1 MTVQSK
7 CHLVIVR
14 VASTV
19 SLADSPAYPFNAK
32 TPEMD
37 LTSPARSAAS
47 RSVVSRTANAGRSL
61 ATAVSSE
68 STSHAPSSDPRS
80 VTARP
85 TSPREFFGRLYGPI
99 ATPLAAIEERI
110 ALELQS
116 PYEAVGELLR
126 HGTQLG
132 GKRLRPALTLLAGSS
147 VGTVTEDHVV
157 LGTVIE
163 MVHTATLIHDDV
175 LDEAETRRHVPTVN
189 AKWNDHTSIL
199 LGDYLFAQSYRL
211 AATLSSTTACRWIGE
226 AARLVCEG
234 ELRQVLQRDVLD
246 LDEDTYFDI
255 IRGKTAELCRV
266 ACELGGEYSGADAD
280 AVAALGRYG
289 NAVGI
294 AFQIADDYLDLWGD
308 DDTVGKTLGTDV
320 EQGKITLPL
329 IRMMATASEADRRR
343 IERILRG
350 PADQRVDAIRP
361 YLQASDAREYTEAVA
376 QRYRAEAIA
385 QLDFLD
391 DSPSKASLQA
401 IANFSVDRRF

>member
-1 MTVQSK
+1 MAVHSQ
-7 CHLVIVR
+7 CHLKIVP
-14 VASTV
+14 VASKAGHNDW
-19 SLADSPAYPFNAK
+19 SAYPFTAK

-37 LTSPARSAAS
+37 LTSPARSS
-47 RSVVSRTANAGRSL
+47 VSRTVNSTRSHVTQV
-61 ATAVSSE
+61 TAE
-68 STSHAPSSDPRS
+68 SKSHASSSDSRS

-99 ATPLAAIEERI
+99 EASLAAVEERI

-147 VGTVTEDHVV
+147 VGTVTQDHVV

-163 MVHTATLIHDDV
+163 MVHTATLVHDDV
-175 LDEAETRRHVPTVN
+175 LDDAETRRHVPTVN

-266 ACELGGEYSGADAD
+266 ACELGAEYSGADAA

-329 IRMMATASEADRRR
+329 IRMMATASEPDRRR

-350 PADQRVDAIRP
+350 PAAQRVDAIRP

-376 QRYRAEAIA
+376 QRFRADAIA
-385 QLDFLD
+385 ELHFLS
-391 DSPSKASLQA
+391 DSSAKASLQA
-401 IANFSVDRRF
+401 IADFSVDRRF

>member
-1 MTVQSK
+1 MART
-7 CHLVIVR
+7 
-14 VASTV
+14 AG
-19 SLADSPAYPFNAK
+19 LAGSPAYPFTAK
-32 TPEMD
+32 TLEMD
-37 LTSPARSAAS
+37 LTSPARSSVS
-47 RSVVSRTANAGRSL
+47 RSSASSSSVSSSSVSRAANLARSL
-61 ATAVSSE
+61 ATPE
-68 STSHAPSSDPRS
+68 STAHAPSSDLRS

-85 TSPREFFGRLYGPI
+85 TLPREFFGRLYGPI
-99 ATPLAAIEERI
+99 EAPLAAIEERI

-132 GKRLRPALTLLAGSS
+132 GKRLRPALTLLAGAS
-147 VGTVTEDHVV
+147 VGAVTEDHVV

-266 ACELGGEYSGADAD
+266 ACELGGEYSGGSAD
-280 AVAALGRYG
+280 AVASLGRYG

-320 EQGKITLPL
+320 EQGKVTLPL
-329 IRMMATASEADRRR
+329 IRNDGDGIGSRPTADRTNFARPRGSASRR
-343 IERILRG
+343 NPAVPASQRRAGVHRGGG
-350 PADQRVDAIRP
+350 PAVSSRSNCTAG
-361 YLQASDAREYTEAVA
+361 
-376 QRYRAEAIA
+376 
-385 QLDFLD
+385 
-391 DSPSKASLQA
+391 PSG
-401 IANFSVDRRF
+401 